1 MKKLILTAMVMVMMA
16 TGAVAA
22 EADGLR
28 AKHRG
33 DIGTINCVEFVHLS
47 APTWQRILT
56 LGIYDGENVE
66 TRTEYQYPAGLTGLM
81 NINDQSDEASLV
93 KMIDAKIHERATHA
107 WGTCIDDLG
116 VTADFIYHRGEPSKF
131 EIREIKK

>member
-1 MKKLILTAMVMVMMA
+1 MKKLVLTAMAVMVMA
-16 TGAVAA
+16 TGAWA
-22 EADGLR
+22 ETDGLR
-28 AKHRG
+28 GEQRL
-33 DIGTINCVEFVHLS
+33 DVGTINCVEFVHLS
-47 APTWQRILT
+47 APIWQRILT
-56 LGIYDGENVE
+56 LGVYDGENVE

-107 WGTCIDDLG
+107 WGTCTDDLG